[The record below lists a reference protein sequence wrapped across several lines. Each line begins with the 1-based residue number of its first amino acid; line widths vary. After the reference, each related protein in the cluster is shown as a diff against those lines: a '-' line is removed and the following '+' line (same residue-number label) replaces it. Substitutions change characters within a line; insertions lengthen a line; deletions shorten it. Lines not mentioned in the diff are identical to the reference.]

1 MSTHSRYLS
10 IMRHA
15 LRRKS
20 RNMPYWDATP
30 TVVTTAQIPEST
42 CPAVIES
49 YRDFEPPPNFRQNV
63 ETLLRYVPSQYL
75 IGLKTVVLTNRAGL
89 SRNRRKHDVWSRS
102 RKALG
107 SYYRASKSSPA
118 TVCLYTDN
126 IMESGM
132 GWLDRA
138 PVLRYLVVGQVLY
151 HEIGHHIH
159 AVHRPAY
166 AEKEDVAE
174 NWSGALTR
182 RFYRQRYWYLYP
194 FLMGLAR
201 LALRLRKFT

>member
-1 MSTHSRYLS
+1 
-10 IMRHA
+10 
-15 LRRKS
+15 
-20 RNMPYWDATP
+20 MPYREHNFLPVASATHTSETFCP
-30 TVVTTAQIPEST
+30 EVV
-42 CPAVIES
+42 ES

-63 ETLLRYVPSQYL
+63 ETLLRYVPSEYL
-75 IGLKTVVLTNRAGL
+75 IGLKTIILTNRAGL
-89 SRNRRKHDVWSRS
+89 SRKRRKHDVWSQS

-107 SYYRASKSSPA
+107 SYYRTSKSSPA

-126 IMESGM
+126 IVKSGM

-151 HEIGHHIH
+151 HEVGHHIH
-159 AVHRPAY
+159 ATHRPEY

-174 NWSGALTR
+174 NWGRGLTR

-201 LALRLRKFT
+201 LALRLRKFE